1 MRKDKIWW
9 KRGILCL
16 FCLGIIGICLI
27 FGLSAYME
35 GHTAKRILSAEDAK
49 EIQADCILILG
60 CGVRPDGSPSLMLRD
75 RLETAVA
82 LYEMGASDRLLASG
96 DHGQKEYDEVNAM
109 KEYILARGIPSE
121 VVFMDHAG
129 FSTYDSVYRAGD
141 VFQAKK
147 ILIVS
152 QNYHLPRALY
162 IAERL
167 GLDAYGVSAQDVRYG
182 GQGYRDLREKIARAK
197 DFFAAWIQPEPQYLG
212 EVIPV
217 SGDGN
222 VTNDKE

>member
-1 MRKDKIWW
+1 MRKNKSRR

-35 GHTAKRILSAEDAK
+35 GHTAKRILSAKDAK
-49 EIQADCILILG
+49 EIQADCILVLG

-121 VVFMDHAG
+121 AVFMDHAG
-129 FSTYDSVYRAGD
+129 FSTYDSVYRAGG

-212 EVIPV
+212 EAIPV